1 MRAAYGSAPC
11 PTTESSISPT
21 LAGCVILGGIGV
33 CAVAVGLYVRAVFGF
48 ERALDKMLASS
59 LAITAGRNNA

>member
-1 MRAAYGSAPC
+1 M
-11 PTTESSISPT
+11 SPT